1 MYNAK
6 LKLAGGKEKLIC
18 YCCHLRRNMNVY
30 WDCIQDFWGFQQWQG
45 SEVRRGQ
52 KKLPY
57 KTPTEQK
64 DSALSLIESVVK
76 MDGGVS

>member
-1 MYNAK
+1 
-6 LKLAGGKEKLIC
+6 
-18 YCCHLRRNMNVY
+18 MNVY

-76 MDGGVS
+76 MDGGYPNVQHYQTAFTS

>member
-1 MYNAK
+1 MCTGIAFK
-6 LKLAGGKEKLIC
+6 IFG
-18 YCCHLRRNMNVY
+18 
-30 WDCIQDFWGFQQWQG
+30 GFQQWQG

-64 DSALSLIESVVK
+64 DSTLSLIESVVK
-76 MDGGVS
+76 MDGGYTNVQHYQTAFTS